1 MSFFKKRN
9 LKISGSGTGGG
20 YTLVEM
26 VISIG
31 LIALLLI
38 VIVETAITIARS
50 HERSGNYLEIN
61 SAAVGAFSR
70 FSRDIRRATSID
82 VVNSILGASDGKI
95 VLKMKKDD
103 GTDDTT
109 VFYLAENRV
118 KEIYNGTDRGDITP
132 TAVDISNLTF
142 RLFTSASTTA
152 VRVEMTASPIAS
164 STVPAINLYGTYV
177 LRGSYIK

>member
-1 MSFFKKRN
+1 MEN
-9 LKISGSGTGGG
+9 GG

-31 LIALLLI
+31 LVALLLI

-50 HERSGNYLEIN
+50 HERARDYLEIN
-61 SAAVGAFSR
+61 SVAVGAFSR
-70 FSRDIRRATSID
+70 FSRDIRRATAID
-82 VVNSILGASDGKI
+82 VVNSVLGGSDGKI
-95 VLKMKKDD
+95 VLNMKRDD

-118 KEIYNGTDRGDITP
+118 KEIYNGADRGDVTP
-132 TAVDISNLTF
+132 TSIDISNLTF

-152 VRVEMTASPIAS
+152 VRVEMTASPRAS
-164 STVPAINLYGTYV
+164 STVQAVNFYGTYV
-177 LRGSYIK
+177 LRGSYVR